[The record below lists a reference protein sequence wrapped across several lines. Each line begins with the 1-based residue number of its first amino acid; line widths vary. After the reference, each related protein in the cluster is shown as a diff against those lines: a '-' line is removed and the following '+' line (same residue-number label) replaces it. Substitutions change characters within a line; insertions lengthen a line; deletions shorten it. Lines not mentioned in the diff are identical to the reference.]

1 MAIRD
6 AQHLDT
12 IYGGWT
18 ERMAADPEMD
28 LRVVREMFE
37 TGHLAAAE
45 PEGVTYAEVDA
56 GGIPA
61 LWCIPEDG
69 ALDRVLLYCHG
80 GGYMVGSMHLSR
92 KVAGHI
98 AKAAGIRALVIDY
111 RLAPENPHPA
121 PVEDAVTAY
130 RWLISEGIRPDHI
143 ATSGDSAGGNLCT
156 AMVLKLRDD
165 GDPLPAAIMPM
176 APWYDMELTGE
187 SLDRNAPTDSLVN
200 REMVEV
206 MASTFLGDGSPTDP
220 LANVL
225 RADLTGLPPVLIH
238 VSSTEALVD
247 DTRQF
252 AAKAEESGV
261 DVTVESVPDMPHVY
275 PYMAGRHPE
284 ADRAVE
290 RMGEWVRPKLGLR

>member
-1 MAIRD
+1 
-6 AQHLDT
+6 
-12 IYGGWT
+12 
-18 ERMAADPEMD
+18 
-28 LRVVREMFE
+28 
-37 TGHLAAAE
+37 
-45 PEGVTYAEVDA
+45 
-56 GGIPA
+56 
-61 LWCIPEDG
+61 
-69 ALDRVLLYCHG
+69 
-80 GGYMVGSMHLSR
+80 
-92 KVAGHI
+92 
-98 AKAAGIRALVIDY
+98 
-111 RLAPENPHPA
+111 
-121 PVEDAVTAY
+121 
-130 RWLISEGIRPDHI
+130 
-143 ATSGDSAGGNLCT
+143 
-156 AMVLKLRDD
+156 MVLKLRDD